1 MENPKYN
8 YMKYWRVIRYYVKA
22 KYKISEPDLDILLF
36 LYSEGRFTH
45 ERYRDFE
52 KLLNW
57 DNKRF
62 NRLIKEGWIINF
74 REGLKREKPLYEL
87 TYKGKA
93 MVNTVY
99 KKLNGEEI
107 ASTKKNNPLFMV
119 NVISTDKIYR
129 NFIIKMNKEI
139 KDLKIKEQQQRHAP
153 E

>member
-8 YMKYWRVIRYYVKA
+8 YMKHWRVVRYYIKA
-22 KYKISEPDLDILLF
+22 KYNISEPDLDILFF

-57 DNKRF
+57 DNQRF
-62 NRLIKEGWIINF
+62 NRLIKEGWIVNF
-74 REGLKREKPLYEL
+74 RQGLKGEKPLYEL
-87 TYKGKA
+87 TYKGKFV
-93 MVNTVY
+93 VNHVY
-99 KKLNGEEI
+99 KKLNGEELP
-107 ASTKKNNPLFMV
+107 SSRKNNPLFYKK
-119 NVISTDKIYR
+119 VISTDKIYR

-139 KDLKIKEQQQRHAP
+139 KELKIKEQQQRHAP

>member
-1 MENPKYN
+1 
-8 YMKYWRVIRYYVKA
+8 
-22 KYKISEPDLDILLF
+22 
-36 LYSEGRFTH
+36 
-45 ERYRDFE
+45 
-52 KLLNW
+52 
-57 DNKRF
+57 
-62 NRLIKEGWIINF
+62 
-74 REGLKREKPLYEL
+74 
-87 TYKGKA
+87 

-129 NFIIKMNKEI
+129 NFIIKMNNEI